1 MFFLGGEKY
10 NFAFI
15 MHLVAFFFKNV
26 AVTFSY
32 CTLWNNQKLHFIQVT
47 VYLCFSLFFH
57 ATDIVAF
64 NLCYI
69 ASVAEFYL

>member
-1 MFFLGGEKY
+1 MPSFSDFCEIIGGCVLFMSRFMFFLGGEKY

-32 CTLWNNQKLHFIQVT
+32 CTL
-47 VYLCFSLFFH
+47 
-57 ATDIVAF
+57 
-64 NLCYI
+64 
-69 ASVAEFYL
+69 